1 MSAAVREST
10 MFSRALWCLSR
21 RALSLVTEVFQVA
34 ALLFGGI
41 ALLDQGLLHLGLLC
55 VMIGLYNTKLPA
67 LMQLVLAGSLLFAL
81 AL

>member
-1 MSAAVREST
+1 
-10 MFSRALWCLSR
+10 MFSRALWSLSR
-21 RALSLVTEVFQVA
+21 RALSLVTEAFQVA

-41 ALLDQGLLHLGLLC
+41 VLLDQGLLYLGLLC
-55 VMIGLYNTKLPA
+55 VLIGLYNTKLPA